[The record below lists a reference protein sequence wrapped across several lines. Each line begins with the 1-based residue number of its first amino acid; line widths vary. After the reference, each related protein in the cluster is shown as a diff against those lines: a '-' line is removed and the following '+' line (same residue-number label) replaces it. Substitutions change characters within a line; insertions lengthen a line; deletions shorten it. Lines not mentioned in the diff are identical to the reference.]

1 MVGVTALQHH
11 GLGAAQRQ
19 LSKAEKIIG
28 LTAIALTKKDSSQTG
43 ERRKG

>member
-11 GLGAAQRQ
+11 GLGAAQNQ

-28 LTAIALTKKDSSQTG
+28 LTAIALSKKDPSESC
-43 ERRKG
+43 RRRRG